1 MTTTPAAMG
10 TALCSG
16 ERTVELQ
23 KGASDV
29 TEGSGYRIERQGQ
42 IGTLGDRTTLR
53 ECGEPSL
60 GCVLS
65 PHGQREENWERSWLE
80 VSEVQ
85 FEML

>member
-42 IGTLGDRTTLR
+42 IGTLGDR
-53 ECGEPSL
+53 EPNY
-60 GCVLS
+60 GNVGS
-65 PHGQREENWERSWLE
+65 PPWV
-80 VSEVQ
+80 VS
-85 FEML
+85 